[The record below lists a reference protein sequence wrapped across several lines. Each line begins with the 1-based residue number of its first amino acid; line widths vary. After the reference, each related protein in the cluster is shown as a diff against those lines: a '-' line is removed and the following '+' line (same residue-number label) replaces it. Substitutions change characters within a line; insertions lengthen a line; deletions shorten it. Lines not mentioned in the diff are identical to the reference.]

1 MANNFKSAC
10 RMEEFM
16 VCIQY
21 ARNTFWGNEEMIRS
35 GSFQPQRCWNFV
47 VRTTLWELRCGNY
60 VVGTVL
66 LKDSRRH
73 SPKGHSCLHIRCF
86 ATLALRALVAI
97 AVVIKASFPIP
108 IVIPGNIRTEGEW
121 ATDHARSVLIYA
133 EVAVG
138 VIAEVWRLVVHH
150 AFPDVAVV

>member
-1 MANNFKSAC
+1 
-10 RMEEFM
+10 
-16 VCIQY
+16 
-21 ARNTFWGNEEMIRS
+21 MIRS

-47 VRTTLWELRCGNY
+47 VRTTLWELRCGNCVVGTTLWELRCGNFVVGTALWELNCWNY

-86 ATLALRALVAI
+86 ATLALRALVTDS
-97 AVVIKASFPIP
+97 VVIKAPFPIP
-108 IVIPGNIRTEGEW
+108 IVIPRDIWTEGERT
-121 ATDHARSVLIYA
+121 ADHARSILVNA

-138 VIAEVWRLVVHH
+138 EIAEVWRLVVHH
-150 AFPDVAVV
+150 AFPNVAVV

>member
-1 MANNFKSAC
+1 
-10 RMEEFM
+10 
-16 VCIQY
+16 
-21 ARNTFWGNEEMIRS
+21 MIGS

-47 VRTTLWELRCGNY
+47 VRTTLLELRCGNYVVRTTLWELRCWNCVVGTTLLELNCWNY

-86 ATLALRALVAI
+86 ATLALRASVAI
-97 AVVIKASFPIP
+97 AVVIKAPFPIP
-108 IVIPGNIRTEGEW
+108 IVIPRDIRTEGERT
-121 ATDHARSVLIYA
+121 ADHARRILVNA

-150 AFPDVAVV
+150 AFPAVAVV